1 MHKGAIKCMVYESN
15 GKDHG
20 ILTFF
25 VEFRNAYNSEE
36 YGLLKGMRKE
46 I

>member
-1 MHKGAIKCMVYESN
+1 MSPMERTMESL
-15 GKDHG
+15 H
-20 ILTFF
+20 F